1 MSIQTES
8 KALKT
13 RDEQTKEKPPTLKQE
28 AEAKFKE
35 IDALYTANPSQEL
48 LTARLWALAALM
60 SR

>member
-1 MSIQTES
+1 MSES
-8 KALKT
+8 EALKV
-13 RDEQTKEKPPTLKQE
+13 RDEQTKETKEKPLTMKQE

-35 IDALYTANPSQEL
+35 IDALYQANPTQEL